1 MITITNINIINYY
14 YCYYYNK
21 FTMTDLFFLF
31 SICFPS
37 SLDHQPFNHN
47 IYYGILRLYLEFP
60 PFIFILYA
68 ITHTSLFVIVYY

>member
-1 MITITNINIINYY
+1 
-14 YCYYYNK
+14 
-21 FTMTDLFFLF
+21 MTDLFFLIFYLF
-31 SICFPS
+31 SFF